1 MLPWDSDSVVQVGP
15 ESDSYIDWFHFL
27 KRAASEHQFLVNALV
42 LELFEVRPTVLRGA
56 ELVRDQ
62 AMERFNKIMHQIHG
76 REWFLV
82 SYRGVL
88 QKDHEKGTTLF
99 VAGDNVLV
107 SYRCQIAL
115 ANIVSV
121 DSIVLGGDGRQH
133 AVRQK
138 EEARLECALAP
149 PFDENLKVLP
159 LTDVAGLV
167 PFNH

>member
-1 MLPWDSDSVVQVGP
+1 MLHWDSDSVVQVGP

-56 ELVRDQ
+56 ELIRDQ
-62 AMERFNKIMHQIHG
+62 AVERFNKIMHQIHG

-82 SYRGVL
+82 SHHGVL
-88 QKDHEKGTTLF
+88 REDHKKGATLF
-99 VAGDNVLV
+99 VAGNNVLV
-107 SYRCQIAL
+107 SYRCQIAQ

-121 DSIVLGGDGRQH
+121 DSAVLSGDGRQH
-133 AVRQK
+133 VVRQK

-149 PFDENLKVLP
+149 PFDDNFKVLP
-159 LTDVAGLV
+159 LKEVAGLV
-167 PFNH
+167 LFNH

>member
-62 AMERFNKIMHQIHG
+62 AMERFNKIMRQIHG

-82 SYRGVL
+82 FYCGVL
-88 QKDHEKGTTLF
+88 QKDRKKGATFF
-99 VAGDNVLV
+99 VAGNNVLA

-121 DSIVLGGDGRQH
+121 NSVVLGGDGRQH
-133 AVRQK
+133 VVRQK

-149 PFDENLKVLP
+149 PFDDNLKVLP
-159 LTDVAGLV
+159 LKEVAGLV